1 MGSNLHKFDVRVEF
15 GPDGE
20 VAKVFYEDAEGCG
33 FEQAVPMHETVYD
46 LVHFHLNHYRRG
58 HDMAPQPLC
67 DEWVALP
74 YDGGVLR
81 CTLDAEVPHDDH
93 VFTWRKR

>member
-33 FEQAVPMHETVYD
+33 HEQEMDTYGSIGA
-46 LVHFHLNHYRRG
+46 LVDYHLSHYCRS
-58 HDMAPQPLC
+58 HDMVPQPWCAAKVEL
-67 DEWVALP
+67 V
-74 YDGGVLR
+74 DGSVLR
-81 CTLDAEVPHDDH
+81 CDKDPKFPHDEH
-93 VFTWRKR
+93 RFTWRKR